1 MGQFVWNDP
10 AGNPATSTVVLSV
23 GRLAG
28 SAQACASSATRYG
41 VSVRRAALPGY
52 RTDNETAV
60 CVPAQVPFASVS
72 LITDNDRTP
81 TRKAAL
87 VTGKKERQRKLA
99 RERYERQQVRR
110 VERAHKIRQRTAI
123 GGSAAA
129 VIAIA
134 VGSFFLFGTSKP
146 AANASSKTTP
156 TPTPSTSATTPV
168 TLPAAS
174 PSATVP
180 AGAPSV
186 APASHCT
193 YTPSGTAARKV
204 GIPPSKP
211 DSSGKSQATIVT
223 NRGDIVID
231 LLNSRAP
238 CTVNSFV
245 YLADKAFYNN
255 TPCPRITSSGI
266 YVLQCGDPTG
276 TGSGGP
282 GYKFS
287 NENTTGA
294 TYAAG
299 TVAMANSGGT
309 DTNGSQFF
317 ICYGGGGLAPSYTPF
332 GVVVKGLDIV
342 RNVAEAGNNNSNPA
356 GGGQPNEKVTI
367 ESVKISSY

>member
-1 MGQFVWNDP
+1 MTGH
-10 AGNPATSTVVLSV
+10 
-23 GRLAG
+23 RL
-28 SAQACASSATRYG
+28 
-41 VSVRRAALPGY
+41 
-52 RTDNETAV
+52 
-60 CVPAQVPFASVS
+60 
-72 LITDNDRTP
+72 
-81 TRKAAL
+81 RKAAR

-99 RERYERQQVRR
+99 RERYERQQARR
-110 VERAHKIRQRTAI
+110 MERAHKIRQRTAI
-123 GGSAAA
+123 GGSVAA

-134 VGSFFLFGTSKP
+134 VGSYFLFGTSKP
-146 AANASSKTTP
+146 AASASSRTTP
-156 TPTPSTSATTPV
+156 TPSASATTPSAPPS
-168 TLPAAS
+168 LPPATPA
-174 PSATVP
+174 ATVP
-180 AGAPSV
+180 TGPPAV

-223 NRGDIVID
+223 NQGTIVVD
-231 LLNSRAP
+231 LLNNRAP

-282 GYKFS
+282 GYKFA
-287 NENTTGA
+287 NENTAGA
-294 TYAAG
+294 TYPAG

-309 DTNGSQFF
+309 DSNGSQFF
-317 ICYGGGGLAPSYTPF
+317 ICYAGGGLSPSYTPF

-342 RNVAEAGNNNSNPA
+342 RKVAEAGNNNSNPA
-356 GGGQPNEKVTI
+356 GGGQPNKKVTI
-367 ESVKISSY
+367 ESVKIGSY